1 MIQDMDL
8 DLNWDTF
15 DISIVCHT
23 HNFFCCQAKGSK
35 YFAYSNLVRNKHK
48 WLHSRIIKMKTSMY
62 KYQYFVYYIKLYW
75 KLMIICWYFKSS
87 LETNSSSLIPAP
99 IHNKYFVNA
108 NISKYWKILP
118 LQFIPKLCNI
128 GFEIF
133 VKFMTL
139 ETLKQ
144 NFYTCYETLI
154 SIAQDKVN

>member
-1 MIQDMDL
+1 MK
-8 DLNWDTF
+8 TR
-15 DISIVCHT
+15 ISIQIPI
-23 HNFFCCQAKGSK
+23 FW
-35 YFAYSNLVRNKHK
+35 LLHK
-48 WLHSRIIKMKTSMY
+48 TVLEVIDNNG
-62 KYQYFVYYIKLYW
+62 
-75 KLMIICWYFKSS
+75 YFKSS